1 MCDRGTFSTSD
12 IQPTKIF
19 IQDTI
24 MCVMRLLIQRNIA
37 GFAERL
43 SKFGVECKV
52 VKDHRIADRSYKHIR
67 LWRQFSKEFNN
78 IVDDFKPDV
87 IIASPG
93 DFGAAA
99 LRSNIPLIVYLH
111 GNYWQ
116 EEATKRMANGM
127 SFLNKITHKRY
138 VATLDRCMRGSVA
151 TLAVSE
157 YLSKI
162 AQEKYPYKSVYT
174 LYLGVEQALWYPEK
188 GMTLKHPCV
197 GLVQR
202 ATIWDKIQEMHVLKH
217 VMDRLPKVNFY
228 WGGSGRYAE
237 EVLESLQ
244 GCPNFTYL
252 GNLEYPD
259 KVRQFLTEVDI
270 YALLTGLDAA
280 PQTIKEA
287 SMMAKPVIAT
297 DVGGVHEIIDDGK
310 TGFLVRKGVSDDI
323 VKKISYLL
331 EDQKRA
337 CVMGSY
343 GREYMN
349 KNFSSDATAKKLI
362 DILKEIGLWQ

>member
-1 MCDRGTFSTSD
+1 
-12 IQPTKIF
+12 
-19 IQDTI
+19 
-24 MCVMRLLIQRNIA
+24 MRLLIQKNRA
-37 GFAERL
+37 GLAEGL
-43 SKFGVECKV
+43 SKFGVECRV
-52 VKDHRIADRSYKHIR
+52 VKDQWIADRSYKHIH
-67 LWRQFSKEFNN
+67 LWRRFAKEFDN
-78 IVDDFKPDV
+78 IVDNFKPDV
-87 IIASPG
+87 IIAPPG

-116 EEATKRMANGM
+116 EEATKMTVDGT

-151 TLAVSE
+151 ILSVSE

-162 AQEKYPYKSVYT
+162 VQERYPYKFAYT

-202 ATIWDKIQEMHVLKH
+202 ANIWDKTQEMHVLKH
-217 VMDRLPKVNFY
+217 VMGRLPKINFY
-228 WGGSGRYAE
+228 WGGSGKYTE
-237 EVLESLQ
+237 EILENLQ

-259 KVRQFLTEVDI
+259 KVRQFLTEMDI
-270 YALLTGLDAA
+270 YALLTGLEAIS
-280 PQTIKEA
+280 QTIKEA
-287 SMMAKPVIAT
+287 SMMAKPVIGT
-297 DVGGVHEIIDDGK
+297 DVGGVHEAIDDGK

-337 CVMGSY
+337 SVMGSY
-343 GREYMN
+343 GREHMK
-349 KNFSSDATAKKLI
+349 KNFSPDDTAKKLI
-362 DILKEIGLWQ
+362 DILKETGLWQ